1 MKRETFL
8 IAFLLIGG
16 PAYAGPLGTFMGQAE
31 SEFEALEQGVEPTL
45 YLSTTAPD
53 PSPLFQKYIYR
64 IGVEGLC
71 SVRGNGVMSV
81 GTDLENST
89 KFQFIPILTALK
101 TKYGEPTET
110 NIFQG
115 WYQDKQPFSFVD
127 ELAGNDKSYWYSW
140 ESNLDRPL
148 PFDLHAVSFNA
159 SPKSPTEAYINISY
173 EYKNLT
179 TCESSEIRAATD
191 SL

>member
-1 MKRETFL
+1 MRLQAFL
-8 IAFLLIGG
+8 IAFLLTGG

-31 SEFEALEQGVEPTL
+31 SEFEGLEQGVEPTL
-45 YLSTTAPD
+45 YFSTTVPE
-53 PSPLFQKYIYR
+53 PSTLFQKYIYR
-64 IGVEGLC
+64 IGAEGLC

-81 GTDLENST
+81 SANLEDST
-89 KFQFIPILTALK
+89 KFQSISILTALK
-101 TKYGEPTET
+101 TKYGEPTEI

-115 WYQDKQPFSFVD
+115 WYEDKQPFSFAD

-148 PFDLHAVSFNA
+148 PFDLHAVSFNI

-179 TCESSEIRAATD
+179 TCETSETRATTD